1 MGKDY
6 KRQSAFLEAKV
17 VENSLPK
24 PVDYR
29 RTPGLNYM
37 VHLNISYRFSRAV
50 EVMAKFGGLSQKY
63 RFKGLY
69 FLFVEKLKGW
79 ACQDGYWD
87 RTSRRGSVPEM
98 KIISVTCQSA
108 VHVKNKKG

>member
-69 FLFVEKLKGW
+69 FLFVEKLKG
-79 ACQDGYWD
+79 
-87 RTSRRGSVPEM
+87 
-98 KIISVTCQSA
+98 
-108 VHVKNKKG
+108 